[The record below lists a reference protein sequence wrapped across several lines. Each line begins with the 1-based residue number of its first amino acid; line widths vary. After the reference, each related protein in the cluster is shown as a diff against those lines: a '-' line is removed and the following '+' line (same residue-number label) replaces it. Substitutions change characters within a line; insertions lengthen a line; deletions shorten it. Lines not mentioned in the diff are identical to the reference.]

1 MTTLTEVWR
10 AYMSVLRDVAPV
22 TAAAVRPPRDLLD
35 RQEAE
40 EATTPWSEELREF
53 YSLHDGMD
61 DVPSTQHG
69 SVGTVLPDLELL
81 GLDAL
86 VATHIS
92 CRESPH
98 DIDDLGCGWAEN
110 VDRHPAGEVAHTF
123 LDPYVPFAQY
133 GTGDFLY
140 VDTRFGDHHGCIR
153 AFGWEVADESGPLFA
168 SLADYIDTVRHSV
181 ETGTDH
187 SDLTPTV
194 EDGALVWTADYSDIP
209 AHEPPPVP
217 IPLQI
222 PFPLTDFGP
231 SQVGT
236 TDDLLDLDAVGRAV
250 LATARSL
257 HPDAVIN
264 GAHTVYPRVPRRR
277 GIHMNFFVSVN
288 GETACYLTI
297 VTGVGN
303 NVIVH
308 EVPPQG
314 FTIVHGD

>member
-10 AYMSVLRDVAPV
+10 AYISVLRDVAPV
-22 TAAAVRPPRDLLD
+22 TAAAVRPPRGLLD

-40 EATTPWSEELREF
+40 ETTTPWSAELREF
-53 YSLHDGMD
+53 YSLHDGMG
-61 DVPSTQHG
+61 DVPSTQHS

-92 CRESPH
+92 CREPRH
-98 DIDDLGCGWAEN
+98 RIDDLGPDWPETI
-110 VDRHPAGEVAHTF
+110 DRQVAGEVAHRF

-140 VDTRFGDHHGCIR
+140 VDTRFGDRHGCVR

-168 SLADYIDTVRHSV
+168 SLADYIDSVRHSV
-181 ETGTDH
+181 EAGTEH
-187 SDLTPTV
+187 SYLTPTV
-194 EDGALVWTADYSDIP
+194 EDGALVWTADDADIP

-222 PFPLTDFGP
+222 PFPLIDFGP
-231 SQVGT
+231 SQVWT
-236 TDDLLDLDAVGRAV
+236 TDDLLDLDAVERAV

-257 HPDAVIN
+257 HPDAVID
-264 GAHTVYPRVPRRR
+264 GAHTVYSRVPRQR

-288 GETACYLTI
+288 GETTCYLTI

-314 FTIVHGD
+314 FTIVSGD